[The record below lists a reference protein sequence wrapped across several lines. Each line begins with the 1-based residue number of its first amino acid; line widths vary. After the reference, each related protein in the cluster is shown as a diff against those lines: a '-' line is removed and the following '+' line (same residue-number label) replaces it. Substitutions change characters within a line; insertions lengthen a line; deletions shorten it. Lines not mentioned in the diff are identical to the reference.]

1 MQPVVGM
8 IVAILLRIRVLEK
21 LALTVGL
28 IILMLCR
35 YLLPAVYI
43 SRRIDRLM
51 LS

>member
-1 MQPVVGM
+1 M

-21 LALTVGL
+21 LTLTVGM
-28 IILMLCR
+28 IILMLCQ
-35 YLLPAVYI
+35 YLLPTVYI